1 MKDKY
6 NIISELAWLLVW
18 ISLYGIVDY
27 YIKTYLRLDQRVIVF
42 LLLGIIGL
50 FIIFLI
56 DFQKRRYN
64 IK

>member
-18 ISLYGIVDY
+18 ISLYGILDY